1 MTGGQLLDTS
11 VLSALAPGRQEAL
24 TLVGEQLRSHAG
36 SNYFSVV
43 TIAEI
48 QQGIEK
54 LRRAGG
60 TDRADK
66 LSVWL
71 TTLVAVYGN
80 RVLQIDNEIA
90 FESGVLSD
98 RATAIGK
105 HPGLPDVLIAAT
117 AKMRDLTLSTRNGR
131 HFDPLGINWHD
142 PFHAGQA
149 DEA

>member
-1 MTGGQLLDTS
+1 MTGGLILDTS

-24 TLVGEQLRSHAG
+24 TLVGEQLRSSAG
-36 SNYFSVV
+36 SNYFSVI
-43 TIAEI
+43 TISEI

-60 TDRADK
+60 VERADK

-90 FESGVLSD
+90 FESGILSD
-98 RATAIGK
+98 KATAIGK
-105 HPGLPDVLIAAT
+105 HPGMPDILIAAT

-131 HFDPLGINWHD
+131 HFEPLGIQWQD
-142 PFHAGQA
+142 PFDVGK
-149 DEA
+149 